1 MSTKA
6 LAWAVEQPTGSPT
19 RKLILLLLADLA
31 DEQLT
36 CYPGRPYLATRA
48 ELSEGTVSRTITEL
62 REGGFIR
69 VLRRARKRGGRR
81 TNRYLINMYGVDT
94 PLPDVDDWVSEFAGT
109 DDETAAH
116 DNSDA
121 DAHMP
126 DDADEPDDE
135 TAAHDNNAPD
145 AHLSAADNGAA
156 DAPLNVTDTHVS
168 NKEDSYPLG
177 VNKELPTPPPT
188 FTHSRDDLASA
199 AAIAEAQAVMRRACE
214 GVEVHRLPGAD
225 ERARLVTTVVDLLAG
240 GWDAE
245 QLAARLVGM
254 GPLTSAAS
262 PYAVLVSRLRQVGP
276 PPPPVAS
283 AVPAAPWCR
292 SLDCDKTTRR
302 LVDDDERPRFAMRD
316 GQRVALWCPT
326 CSGR

>member
-6 LAWAVEQPTGSPT
+6 LSWAIEQPTGSPT

-36 CYPGRPYLATRA
+36 CYPGREYLAEHA

-62 REGGFIR
+62 RAGGYIR

-81 TNRYLINMYGVDT
+81 TNRYLINVYGADT
-94 PLPDVDDWVSEFAGT
+94 PLPDVDDWVSEFAGGG
-109 DDETAAH
+109 DETAGDGNGAP
-116 DNSDA
+116 

-126 DDADEPDDE
+126 DDADEHDDD
-135 TAAHDNNAPD
+135 TAGESNGAPD
-145 AHLSAADNGAA
+145 APMPDGGNGDA
-156 DAPLNVTDTHVS
+156 DAPLNVTETHSS

-177 VNKELPTPPPT
+177 VNKEIPTPPPT
-188 FTHSRDDLASA
+188 VTHSRDELRSA

-225 ERARLVTTVVDLLAG
+225 ERARLVATVVDLLAA

-276 PPPPVAS
+276 PPPPVA
-283 AVPAAPWCR
+283 AAAPAAPWCR
-292 SLDCDKTTRR
+292 SPECDKTTRR
-302 LVDDDERPRFAMRD
+302 LVDDDERPRFALVD